1 MMIHNMEELEAEI
14 EKKGFLPFFRNSIS
28 GFSVEEITSAD
39 LWFSDDKDGPWEW
52 KGPLIRE
59 GKVLYGKF
67 FQKKSGFISREWYAD
82 FMNYRR
88 DGYDFEGRFND
99 HMASEKERSVLAL
112 IEKNPN
118 IISTYLKELTGS
130 MKGLD
135 GVLNSLMMK
144 GYIVNSD
151 FTYRHDKNGR
161 QYGWGIAHFDTPE
174 HMIGEEF
181 VLSAYKREPKESYRR
196 ICDHLHVLFPDADE
210 KDIRRMVG

>member
-1 MMIHNMEELEAEI
+1 MEELEAEI

-99 HMASEKERSVLAL
+99 HMASEKERSVLAV
-112 IEKNPN
+112 IEKNPD

-135 GVLNSLMMK
+135 SVLNSLMMK

-151 FTYRHDKNGR
+151 FTYRYDKNGR
-161 QYGWGIAHFDTPE
+161 RYGWGIAHYDTVE
-174 HMIGEEF
+174 HLLKEDY
-181 VLSAYKREPKESYRR
+181 VAAAYRREPKESFERIQTHLQLLFSEASEKEIRR
-196 ICDHLHVLFPDADE
+196 I
-210 KDIRRMVG
+210 IG